1 MAFEALVRWHS
12 PDFGWVSPAD
22 FIPIAEENGA
32 IYVIGEWVV
41 SRACDALNE
50 LITMG
55 IQTTVAINISA
66 MQIVIPEFSLFLIRT
81 LKEKNIAPQ
90 LLLLELTETAL
101 VSDMT
106 LVRNTMHELAELG
119 FRFSIDDFGTGY
131 SSLAYLKE
139 LPIAELKVDKY
150 FVDDI
155 DDDSDKAEF
164 VIVDAIINIA
174 KALGV
179 QCVAEGVENEVQ
191 RNYLSRIGCDIF
203 QGYQFSKPLLD
214 EEWRRFIRSAHFS

>member
-1 MAFEALVRWHS
+1 M
-12 PDFGWVSPAD
+12 
-22 FIPIAEENGA
+22 
-32 IYVIGEWVV
+32 
-41 SRACDALNE
+41 C
-50 LITMG
+50 
-55 IQTTVAINISA
+55 VAINLSA
-66 MQIVIPEFSLFLIRT
+66 KDILNKSLLPQIKSR
-81 LKEKNIAPQ
+81 IAEAGLSTTQ
-90 LLLLELTETAL
+90 LAFEITESDL
-101 VSDMT
+101 VSDAQG
-106 LVRNTMHELAELG
+106 VYSELG
-119 FRFSIDDFGTGY
+119 LYREAGFTLAIDDFGTGY

-203 QGYQFSKPLLD
+203 QGYHFSKPLLD